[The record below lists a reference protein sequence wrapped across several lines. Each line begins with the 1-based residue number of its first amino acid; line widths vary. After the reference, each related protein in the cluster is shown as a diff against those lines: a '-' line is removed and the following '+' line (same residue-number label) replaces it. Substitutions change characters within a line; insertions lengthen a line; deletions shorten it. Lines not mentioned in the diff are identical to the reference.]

1 MLRAGPE
8 PWGLPPGD
16 GELCDRPGS
25 DRVSCL
31 LREVRRQ
38 IDHCSLPRPVA
49 LPLGLFRGSHC
60 SRDVEG
66 LRRRSDDLQ
75 AFEGQVPVCV
85 AVTFDK
91 SVNTQRDLFEQWL
104 QSCFLD

>member
-8 PWGLPPGD
+8 PWGLPPGTVS
-16 GELCDRPGS
+16 CADRPGS
-25 DRVSCL
+25 GRVSCL

-38 IDHCSLPRPVA
+38 ITAPHRGRWLFLWACSGGVTIP
-49 LPLGLFRGSHC
+49 GG
-60 SRDVEG
+60 VEG
-66 LRRRSDDLQ
+66 LRQLSDDRQ
-75 AFEGQVPVCV
+75 AFEGQAPVCV

-91 SVNTQRDLFEQWL
+91 SVTLRDLLERWL

>member
-16 GELCDRPGS
+16 GELCDRLGS

-49 LPLGLFRGSHC
+49 LPLGLFRGVTAPGAWRAC
-60 SRDVEG
+60 GGGVMTGGPLGRP
-66 LRRRSDDLQ
+66 L
-75 AFEGQVPVCV
+75 CV
-85 AVTFDK
+85 
-91 SVNTQRDLFEQWL
+91 LL
-104 QSCFLD
+104 